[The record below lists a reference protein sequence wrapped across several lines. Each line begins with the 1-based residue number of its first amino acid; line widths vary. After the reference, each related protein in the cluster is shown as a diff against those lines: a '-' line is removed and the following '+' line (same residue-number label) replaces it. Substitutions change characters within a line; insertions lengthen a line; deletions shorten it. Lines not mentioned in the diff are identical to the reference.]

1 MHRDE
6 LKALFDH
13 QAAGYDMQWARMAPV
28 RENLHF
34 LLGAVLADLPAEA
47 RILCVG
53 AGTGAEL
60 EFLAALHPRWSFT
73 AVDPSSA
80 MIAQCRQRAES
91 RGFAERCRLHE
102 GYVDSLPPDQ
112 PYDAATSLLV
122 SQFILDEEVRGGFFA
137 AIAARLVPG
146 GVIVCADLA
155 SEAEAHLY
163 EPLLRTWLTVMSQAG
178 VPLDA
183 FERARAAYA
192 RDVAVLPPARVARII
207 ESGGFGPAVQ
217 FFQAGLMHAWF
228 AKRS

>member
-80 MIAQCRQRAES
+80 MIARCRQRAES
-91 RGFAERCRLHE
+91 RGFAKRCRFHE
-102 GYVDSLPPDQ
+102 GYVDSLPPDE

-122 SQFILDEEVRGGFFA
+122 SQFILDEEARGGFFA

-163 EPLLRTWLTVMSQAG
+163 EPL
-178 VPLDA
+178 
-183 FERARAAYA
+183 
-192 RDVAVLPPARVARII
+192 
-207 ESGGFGPAVQ
+207 
-217 FFQAGLMHAWF
+217 
-228 AKRS
+228 